1 MTSRSQIERSG
12 PEPALTDRL
21 LRSWLR
27 CRRRAWLDRFGVASE
42 RQWNAHRALAL
53 SDQLRSFQTLLPQR
67 PGHGEAACAAGAAGV
82 VGLRLR
88 GAGPQGVRLESHPS
102 LLERIAGQSRWGA
115 YVYRPVLA
123 RQGRRLTREARVVLA
138 LWGRLLAE
146 HQQAPVPHGLV
157 VAGEGRFLQ
166 RERLALASGLQHQLD
181 ESLQR
186 LAADLAQSTPPP
198 LVSDRKKCT
207 LCSWRGVCDKE
218 AAAMG
223 HLSEVSGIGGK
234 RREMLL
240 EQGVTSLPDLAARD
254 PELLAEALAV
264 YGEQHRE
271 IAAELVAQARVQA
284 SGLPQRLGRGPVLPE
299 LAEAPGVLLY
309 DIESDPDA
317 RDDFLHGFVVLES
330 DGAGGW
336 LEQSARYQPLLALQ
350 EHGEQRLWQR
360 LQRLLA
366 RYPDWPVLHYGETE
380 VIGLVR
386 LAQRQGASEA
396 EVAGLRRRMLDVHA
410 RLRRHWRLPVS
421 SYGLKTV
428 AGWLGFAWSQKG
440 VDGARC
446 LLWWRQWRQWHRQG
460 GSRGQASRYQLQRI
474 FLYNRDDSLA
484 TWAVVRWLLAQP

>member
-1 MTSRSQIERSG
+1 MPPLTA
-12 PEPALTDRL
+12 PLPADQPLTDRL

-27 CRRRAWLDRFGVASE
+27 CRRRAWLDRFGVAGE
-42 RQWNAHRALAL
+42 RRWNAHRALAL
-53 SDQLRSFQTLLPQR
+53 SDQLRSFQTLLANR
-67 PGHGEAACAAGAAGV
+67 PGHGEAACAAGAPGV

-88 GAGPQGVRLESHPS
+88 GHDLQGRRLEAHPA
-102 LLERIAGQSRWGA
+102 LLERIAGTSRWGDFA
-115 YVYRPVLA
+115 YRPVLA
-123 RQGRRLTREARVVLA
+123 RQGYRLTREARLVLA

-157 VAGEGRFLQ
+157 LAGAGRALQ
-166 RERLALASGLQHQLD
+166 QERLALGGGLQHQLD
-181 ESLQR
+181 DSLQR
-186 LAADLAQSTPPP
+186 LAADLAEATPPP
-198 LVSDRKKCT
+198 LVNDRKKCT
-207 LCSWRGVCDKE
+207 LCSWRGPCDRE

-240 EQGVTSLPDLAARD
+240 ERGVTNLPDLASRN
-254 PELLAEALAV
+254 PEQLAEELAV

-284 SGLPQRLGRGPVLPE
+284 TGIPQRLGAGPVLPE
-299 LAEAPGVLLY
+299 LAQAPGVLLY

-317 RDDFLHGFVVLES
+317 RDDFLHGFLVLEA
-330 DGAGGW
+330 DGGGGW
-336 LEQSARYQPLLALQ
+336 KEQSWRYQPLLALQ

-360 LQRLLA
+360 LKRFLD

-386 LAQRQGASEA
+386 MAQRQGASEV
-396 EVAGLRRRMLDVHA
+396 ELQRLRGRMLDVHA
-410 RLRRHWRLPVS
+410 RLRSHWRLPVS
-421 SYGLKTV
+421 SYGLKAV
-428 AGWLGFAWSQKG
+428 AGWLGFTWSQKG

-446 LLWWRQWRQWHRQG
+446 LLWWRQWRQWHRG
-460 GSRGQASRYQLQRI
+460 EDGRGRASRQQLQRI

-484 TWAVVRWLLAQP
+484 TWAVVRWLLAQT

>member
-1 MTSRSQIERSG
+1 MSSRPQIEPSG
-12 PEPALTDRL
+12 REPALTDRL

-27 CRRRAWLDRFGVASE
+27 CRRRAWLDRFGLASE

-67 PGHGEAACAAGAAGV
+67 PGHGEAACAAGASGV

-88 GAGPQGVRLESHPS
+88 GAGPQGLSLESHPS

-115 YVYRPVLA
+115 FAYRPVLA

-146 HQQAPVPHGLV
+146 HQQAAVPHGLV

-254 PELLAEALAV
+254 PELLAEALAS

-299 LAEAPGVLLY
+299 LAAAPGVLLY
-309 DIESDPDA
+309 DIESDADVAA
-317 RDDFLHGFVVLES
+317 R
-330 DGAGGW
+330 GG
-336 LEQSARYQPLLALQ
+336 E
-350 EHGEQRLWQR
+350 
-360 LQRLLA
+360 
-366 RYPDWPVLHYGETE
+366 
-380 VIGLVR
+380 IGRAHV
-386 LAQRQGASEA
+386 
-396 EVAGLRRRMLDVHA
+396 
-410 RLRRHWRLPVS
+410 
-421 SYGLKTV
+421 
-428 AGWLGFAWSQKG
+428 
-440 VDGARC
+440 
-446 LLWWRQWRQWHRQG
+446 
-460 GSRGQASRYQLQRI
+460 
-474 FLYNRDDSLA
+474 
-484 TWAVVRWLLAQP
+484 